1 MIRDFGLQEIYILL
15 EAARWTIL
23 LTVSASLIG
32 GVVGLAIALARVSA
46 FSWLRALATGC
57 IAIVQGIP
65 ALILL
70 FLSYYGLSKA
80 GYDLRPM
87 VAASISLAVY
97 ASGYLADIWRG
108 AIQSVPKQQWE
119 ASTSLALTRA
129 QQYRYIILPQ
139 SMRIALPPTVGFLVQ
154 LVKNTS
160 IVSIVGVVELA
171 RAAQLINNATFQP
184 FRVFIAV
191 GLIYFVICYPLS
203 IASKRF
209 EVKFNAYRAS

>member
-1 MIRDFGLQEIYILL
+1 MIRDFGIQEIYILL
-15 EAARWTIL
+15 AAARWTIV
-23 LTVSASLIG
+23 LTISASLIG
-32 GVVGLAIALARVSA
+32 GIAGLMIALSRVSMLP
-46 FSWLRALATGC
+46 WLRALTTGY
-57 IAIVQGIP
+57 ITVVQGIP

-80 GYDLRPM
+80 GYDLSPI
-87 VAASISLAVY
+87 VAASISLAIY

-108 AIQSVPKQQWE
+108 AIQSVPQQQWE
-119 ASTSLALTRA
+119 ASTSLAMTRA

-139 SMRIALPPTVGFLVQ
+139 SIRIAIPPTVGFLVQ

-191 GLIYFVICYPLS
+191 GLIYFAICYPLS
-203 IASKRF
+203 VASKRF

>member
-1 MIRDFGLQEIYILL
+1 MIRDFGIQEIYILL
-15 EAARWTIL
+15 AAARWTIV
-23 LTVSASLIG
+23 LTISASLIG
-32 GVVGLAIALARVSA
+32 GIAGLMIALSRVSMLP
-46 FSWLRALATGC
+46 WLRALATGY
-57 IAIVQGIP
+57 ITVVQGIP

-80 GYDLRPM
+80 GYDLSPI
-87 VAASISLAVY
+87 VAASISLAIY

-108 AIQSVPKQQWE
+108 AIQSVPQQQWE
-119 ASTSLALTRA
+119 ASTSLAMTRA

-139 SMRIALPPTVGFLVQ
+139 SIRIAIPPTVGFLVQ

-191 GLIYFVICYPLS
+191 GLIYFAICYPLS
-203 IASKRF
+203 VASKRF
-209 EVKFNAYRAS
+209 EVKFNAHRAS

>member
-1 MIRDFGLQEIYILL
+1 MIRDFGIQEIYILL
-15 EAARWTIL
+15 AAARWTIV
-23 LTVSASLIG
+23 LTISASLIG
-32 GVVGLAIALARVSA
+32 GLAGLMIALARVSMLP
-46 FSWLRALATGC
+46 WLRALATAY
-57 IAIVQGIP
+57 ITVVQGIP

-80 GYDLRPM
+80 GYDLSPI
-87 VAASISLAVY
+87 VAASISLAIY

-108 AIQSVPKQQWE
+108 AIQSVPQQQWE
-119 ASTSLALTRA
+119 ASTSLAMTRA

-139 SMRIALPPTVGFLVQ
+139 SIRIAVPPTVGFLVQ

-191 GLIYFVICYPLS
+191 GLIYFAICYPLS
-203 IASKRF
+203 VASKRF

>member
-1 MIRDFGLQEIYILL
+1 MIRDFGIQEIYILL
-15 EAARWTIL
+15 AAARWTIL
-23 LTVSASLIG
+23 LTVSATVLG
-32 GVVGLAIALARVSA
+32 GVFALFIALARVSIHR
-46 FSWLRALATGC
+46 WLRVLATGY
-57 IAIVQGIP
+57 IAVVQGIP

-70 FLSYYGLSKA
+70 FLSYYGLSKT
-80 GYDLRPM
+80 GYDLSPM
-87 VAASISLAVY
+87 VAASISLAIY

-108 AIQSVPKQQWE
+108 AIQSVPLQQWE
-119 ASTSLALTRA
+119 ASTSLAMTRG

-139 SMRIALPPTVGFLVQ
+139 SVRIALPPTVGFLVQ

-191 GLIYFVICYPLS
+191 GLIYFLICYPLS
-203 IASKRF
+203 LASKRF

>member
-1 MIRDFGLQEIYILL
+1 MIRDFGIQEIYILIA
-15 EAARWTIL
+15 AARWTIV
-23 LTVSASLIG
+23 LTISASLIG
-32 GVVGLAIALARVSA
+32 GLAGLVIALARVSMLP
-46 FSWLRALATGC
+46 WLRALATGY
-57 IAIVQGIP
+57 ITVVQGIP

-80 GYDLRPM
+80 GYDLSPI
-87 VAASISLAVY
+87 VAASVSLAIY

-108 AIQSVPKQQWE
+108 AIQSVPQQQWE
-119 ASTSLALTRA
+119 ASTSLAMTRA
-129 QQYRYIILPQ
+129 QQYCYIILPQ
-139 SMRIALPPTVGFLVQ
+139 SIRIAVPPTVGFLVQ

-191 GLIYFVICYPLS
+191 GLIYFAICYPLS
-203 IASKRF
+203 VASKRF